1 MGRVPACLPPRPG
14 HPARVPGA
22 VLRAVPAPALVVLS
36 GLSSYVGAGFAVT
49 LFALMPSTTVAWWRI
64 TIGALVLL
72 VWRRPWRR
80 RWRARELAVCAAF
93 GAATAT
99 MNVLF
104 YASIELLPLG
114 TAVSLEFLGPVV
126 VALATGRGWRPRVAV
141 VVALAG
147 VVAIG
152 GLGLDMSEPGQ
163 RTGVL
168 VALAAGGAWA
178 AYILTG
184 RAVAGAGSGLDSLA
198 VASAAGSLLY
208 LPLAATT
215 AGAALV
221 DLPTVARVLGVA
233 VMSTVV
239 PYVLDQVNLGRLRS
253 DTFSLLQ
260 ALFPATSLMV
270 GVVMLA
276 QRPNAW
282 ELLGLLLVSGAVA
295 LGSTG
300 GGNRV
305 PARRRA

>member
-1 MGRVPACLPPRPG
+1 M
-14 HPARVPGA
+14 
-22 VLRAVPAPALVVLS
+22 
-36 GLSSYVGAGFAVT
+36 
-49 LFALMPSTTVAWWRI
+49 
-64 TIGALVLL
+64 
-72 VWRRPWRR
+72 
-80 RWRARELAVCAAF
+80 
-93 GAATAT
+93 
-99 MNVLF
+99 
-104 YASIELLPLG
+104 
-114 TAVSLEFLGPVV
+114 
-126 VALATGRGWRPRVAV
+126 
-141 VVALAG
+141 
-147 VVAIG
+147 
-152 GLGLDMSEPGQ
+152 
-163 RTGVL
+163 
-168 VALAAGGAWA
+168 
-178 AYILTG
+178 
-184 RAVAGAGSGLDSLA
+184 AGAGAGLDSLA
-198 VASAAGSLLY
+198 VASVAGSLFY
-208 LPLAATT
+208 LPLAVTT

-295 LGSTG
+295 LGGTG